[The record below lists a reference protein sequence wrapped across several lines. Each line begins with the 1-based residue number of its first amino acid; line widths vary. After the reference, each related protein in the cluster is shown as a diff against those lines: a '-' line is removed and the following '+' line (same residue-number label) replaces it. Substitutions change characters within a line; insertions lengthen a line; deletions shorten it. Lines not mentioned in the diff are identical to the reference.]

1 VSYILG
7 DSPHSLASTGGTVPT
22 NGFSKSV
29 VYQGPILSSNT
40 ALQTLGGFTTSG
52 PNIVYCIQ
60 VDTVNNY
67 VYVGGTITGFATSG
81 APCVVAQYNMT
92 TSTWVDAGNSA
103 TSFDG
108 TAIYSMLLLSNQ
120 HLIVTGE
127 FNNIGPSTVASGP
140 WAVFDPAGH
149 TWSAMPGTFPFPQDP
164 SVHGYIGA
172 SVIDSSGAHIYL
184 AGQAPSTVA
193 YMLLIYNVGTGAYT
207 QVDTSNV
214 NLFNKLRMC
223 LDQTEQNLYINYQML
238 LSTSRLAVY
247 NIADNTLTA
256 VAGGPTNPIY
266 GMGLL
271 LRNNVYYIAV
281 AGTFTNIG
289 AGVALYNAATN
300 SFVNILSQTS
310 GMTAT
315 NFRSLYVDYYNN
327 LYVGSSDGTRFYNL
341 QANSTVWVS
350 PLYTQIADNTVN
362 TIVGSASSGPV
373 SASSGPV
380 SARAL
385 YIGGNFQTAT
395 DGPTNLSGFAR
406 IVATTSV
413 TSSFYT
419 NGSPYTN
426 LEFLSTGSAAT
437 LLYNQGLAAWVTMTS
452 SNTFSF

>member
-1 VSYILG
+1 
-7 DSPHSLASTGGTVPT
+7 
-22 NGFSKSV
+22 
-29 VYQGPILSSNT
+29 
-40 ALQTLGGFTTSG
+40 
-52 PNIVYCIQ
+52 
-60 VDTVNNY
+60 
-67 VYVGGTITGFATSG
+67 
-81 APCVVAQYNMT
+81 
-92 TSTWVDAGNSA
+92 
-103 TSFDG
+103 
-108 TAIYSMLLLSNQ
+108 
-120 HLIVTGE
+120 
-127 FNNIGPSTVASGP
+127 
-140 WAVFDPAGH
+140 
-149 TWSAMPGTFPFPQDP
+149 
-164 SVHGYIGA
+164 
-172 SVIDSSGAHIYL
+172 
-184 AGQAPSTVA
+184 
-193 YMLLIYNVGTGAYT
+193 MLLIYNVGTGVYT

-214 NLFNKLRMC
+214 NVFNRLRMC

-247 NIADNTLTA
+247 NIAGNTLTA

-327 LYVGSSDGTRFYNL
+327 LYVGSGDGTRFYNL
-341 QANSTVWVS
+341 QANATVWVS

-373 SASSGPV
+373 SA
-380 SARAL
+380 RTL

-395 DGPTNLSGFAR
+395 DGPANLSGFAR
-406 IVATTSV
+406 VVATTSV

-419 NGSPYTN
+419 NGTPYSN
-426 LEFLSTGSAAT
+426 LEFLSTGAAAT
-437 LLYNQGLAAWVTMTS
+437 LLYNQGLTAWVTMTS

>member
-1 VSYILG
+1 MLG

-22 NGFSKSV
+22 DGFSKSV

-40 ALQTLGGFTTSG
+40 ALQTLGGFTSSSSA
-52 PNIVYCIQ
+52 IVYCIQ

-103 TSFDG
+103 TTFDG
-108 TAIYSMLLLSNQ
+108 TVIFSMILLSNQ
-120 HLIVTGE
+120 NLIVTGD

-140 WAVFDPAGH
+140 WATYNPVSH
-149 TWSAMPGTFPFPQDP
+149 TWAAMPGTYPFAQDP
-164 SVHGYIGA
+164 SIHGYISA
-172 SVIDSSGAHIYL
+172 SVIDSSGTHIYL
-184 AGQAPSTVA
+184 AGATPGLVTH
-193 YMLLIYNVGTGAYT
+193 MLLIYNVGTGVYT

-214 NLFNKLRMC
+214 NLFNSIRMC
-223 LDQTEQNLYINYQML
+223 LDQTEQNLYINFQMK
-238 LSTSRLAVY
+238 LSTSRLTVY
-247 NIADNTLTA
+247 NIAGNTLSA
-256 VAGGPTNPIY
+256 VSGGPTSQIY

-271 LRNNVYYIAV
+271 FRNNVYYIAV

-289 AGVALYNAATN
+289 AGVALYNATTN

-350 PLYTQIADNTVN
+350 PRYTQIADNTVN
-362 TIVGSASSGPV
+362 TIVGSG

-380 SARAL
+380 SARTL

-395 DGPTNLSGFAR
+395 DGPANLSGFAR
-406 IVATTSV
+406 VVATTSV

-419 NGSPYTN
+419 NGTPYSN

-437 LLYNQGLAAWVTMTS
+437 LLYNQALTAWVTMTS